1 MELSRVPMIRD
12 FGLLLAFGIAII
24 WFVGITVP
32 LAVLA
37 MRERRS
43 PSVPDAK
50 DPSIVE
56 RLVVKLGGLPQPTVI
71 PMIVLGVATFAF
83 GILAE
88 DAFKIQTDPAKWVDQ
103 DTQVIM
109 DLDTLDEETGSSS
122 ELGVYVETDDL
133 FSDESADFMSDL
145 AVDSLEAEPDRLL
158 TASALATTVKFLME
172 VPDASDLNPTGA
184 NLEAAYGVAPPD
196 IQTSVINLDAS
207 AANIIFRT
215 STDSLDELQG
225 VVNVVTD
232 EADSLAGDGLRGTP
246 SGLAVVGVGLLENL
260 KANRALLT
268 YVALGVVALW
278 LALRFRS
285 VTKSLL
291 SLVPVLLAVGISSLV
306 VAVLGL
312 ELSPL
317 TTVSGPL
324 IIATCTE
331 FSALIITRYMEE
343 RKQGLSPREAT
354 DVASARTGLAF
365 FTSALTTIGGFA
377 VLIFSALPLLRDF
390 GLIVTLNIA
399 VALLSALV
407 VLPPLLVWADERGWM
422 GLGRPG
428 ADAEPD
434 PEKVAA
440 PA

>member
-1 MELSRVPMIRD
+1 MSWPRRD
-12 FGLLLAFGIAII
+12 
-24 WFVGITVP
+24 
-32 LAVLA
+32 
-37 MRERRS
+37 
-43 PSVPDAK
+43 
-50 DPSIVE
+50 
-56 RLVVKLGGLPQPTVI
+56 
-71 PMIVLGVATFAF
+71 
-83 GILAE
+83 
-88 DAFKIQTDPAKWVDQ
+88 
-103 DTQVIM
+103 
-109 DLDTLDEETGSSS
+109 
-122 ELGVYVETDDL
+122 
-133 FSDESADFMSDL
+133 
-145 AVDSLEAEPDRLL
+145 
-158 TASALATTVKFLME
+158 
-172 VPDASDLNPTGA
+172 
-184 NLEAAYGVAPPD
+184 
-196 IQTSVINLDAS
+196 
-207 AANIIFRT
+207 
-215 STDSLDELQG
+215 
-225 VVNVVTD
+225 
-232 EADSLAGDGLRGTP
+232 LRGTP

-278 LALRFRS
+278 LAVRFWS
-285 VTKSLL
+285 ITKAML

-343 RKQGLSPREAT
+343 RRQGLSAREAT

-407 VLPPLLVWADERGWM
+407 VLPPLLVWADDRGWM
-422 GLGRPG
+422 SIPKGGVDL
-428 ADAEPD
+428 D
-434 PEKVAA
+434 PEPGPEPVSASA
-440 PA
+440 